1 MPEQPSLGERSPL
14 PVEDYH
20 FRSQGRSP
28 ALVLALAAWLAA
40 LAGLYFYA
48 QATPWLIALLF
59 LPVIPGLFDLA
70 KNPGSGLDLTSE
82 QISWFTGGERTDLPL
97 SRIARLR
104 FDTRLDLSIRATLI
118 LTTGEKLR
126 LPQPVVPPVAELT
139 RALDQRGV
147 AHERHHFSL
156 F

>member
-1 MPEQPSLGERSPL
+1 MPKTA

-20 FRSQGRSP
+20 FRRQGRSP

-59 LPVIPGLFDLA
+59 LPVIPGLFDLV
-70 KNPGSGLDLTSE
+70 KNPGSGLDVTAE
-82 QISWFTGGERTDLPL
+82 QIVWFTGGERTDLPL

-104 FDTRLDLSIRATLI
+104 LDTRLDLSIRATLI
-118 LTTGEKLR
+118 LTTGNKLR

-139 RALDQRGV
+139 HALDQRGI